1 MKTMSI
7 KLIDYISVID
17 GKTPATAFTSST
29 NPFKHIPKGE
39 RDDDEKYPTI
49 NLLRQFSLETSSKS
63 QRTPDTRMSGANT
76 NRMMGNAAAA
86 AGGGFNPMMP
96 NAFNPAAFGNMN
108 MNPYGG
114 FNPMAA
120 AAAAA
125 ARGGYMGN
133 FENMM
138 NMSGVSRGGRGGG
151 GMAAMRNQQFMPRM
165 GRGGPMMGGAGA
177 SGPAG
182 NGGML

>member
-1 MKTMSI
+1 M
-7 KLIDYISVID
+7 
-17 GKTPATAFTSST
+17 
-29 NPFKHIPKGE
+29 
-39 RDDDEKYPTI
+39 DDDPKPTSTVRLR
-49 NLLRQFSLETSSKS
+49 LLLLETSSKS
-63 QRTPDTRMSGANT
+63 QRTPDTRMSGGNT
-76 NRMMGNAAAA
+76 NRMMSS

-120 AAAAA
+120 AAAA
-125 ARGGYMGN
+125 RGGFMGN

-138 NMSGVSRGGRGGG
+138 NMAGVARGRGGG
-151 GMAAMRNQQFMPRM
+151 MAMRNQQYMPRM
-165 GRGGPMMGGAGA
+165 GRGGPMMGGAGT

-182 NGGML
+182 NGGTSIDSVL

>member
-1 MKTMSI
+1 MAKRLRRLLLHPRIHSSI
-7 KLIDYISVID
+7 
-17 GKTPATAFTSST
+17 F
-29 NPFKHIPKGE
+29 PKVRGG
-39 RDDDEKYPTI
+39 DDDERSFY
-49 NLLRQFSLETSSKS
+49 LDRFLETSSKS

-86 AGGGFNPMMP
+86 GGGFNPMMP
-96 NAFNPAAFGNMN
+96 NFNPAAFGNMN

-120 AAAAA
+120 AAAA
-125 ARGGYMGN
+125 RGGFMGN

-138 NMSGVSRGGRGGG
+138 NMAGVARGGRGGGG
-151 GMAAMRNQQFMPRM
+151 GMAAMRNQQFMHRM
-165 GRGGPMMGGAGA
+165 GRGGPMMGGGGGA

-182 NGGML
+182 NGGTLI